1 MITVEQF
8 DALKT
13 KQAVKITLKACM
25 GGLSEK
31 TLYVGRR
38 TKSKK
43 YRVESLTLNR
53 EPGKAAPAHLRNLV
67 KITLYKR
74 NRVADGKPY
83 ISASIGDMAATVS
96 SFEVIPNE
104 ELTIHQRLK
113 IAGCKLGSHESDL
126 YVEKTPK
133 ALKAIKSHPNPWS
146 FEEFR
151 CEKTG
156 DIWLD
161 LPAANDCYWSKKAR
175 GGQ

>member
-1 MITVEQF
+1 MISVEQF

-74 NRVADGKPY
+74 IHPDGES
-83 ISASIGDMAATVS
+83 ITAAIGDMAASVS
-96 SFEVIPNE
+96 SFEVIPDEN
-104 ELTIHQRLK
+104 LTIHQRLK

-126 YVEKTPK
+126 YVESTPK
-133 ALKAIKSHPNPWS
+133 ALKVISSDPKPWS
-146 FEEFR
+146 FEKFR

-161 LPAANDCYWSKKAR
+161 LPAANDHFWAKKAK
-175 GGQ
+175 GGTQ